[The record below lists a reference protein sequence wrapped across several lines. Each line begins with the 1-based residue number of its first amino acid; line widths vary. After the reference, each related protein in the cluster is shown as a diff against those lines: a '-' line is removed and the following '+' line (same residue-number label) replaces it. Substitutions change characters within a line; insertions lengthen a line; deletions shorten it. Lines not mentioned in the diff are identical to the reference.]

1 MRDVRRLVVLSIL
14 TATAFAGLRAAR
26 GDIWVRED
34 KDGVLHF
41 TNLTPGGGHGWKQVY
56 KIGPGKAQAVS
67 GTVGGCKE
75 SRADVVPSRDRAP
88 ERFTRFDAH
97 IHDAAA
103 LYQLPEALVR
113 SIIKV
118 ESDYDP
124 RVVSCAGARGL
135 MQIMPSVEKDMG
147 IDDVW
152 DPRQNIMGGTRLL
165 RKLANRF
172 HGDLTLT
179 IAGYHAGAG
188 AIEKYK
194 GVPPYE
200 TTQLYV
206 QLVRKQWQKF
216 KARYGATPPPLPEVA
231 SQAEAK
237 AE

>member
-1 MRDVRRLVVLSIL
+1 MAAVLR
-14 TATAFAGLRAAR
+14 AGLIMALALGALVPASAR

-34 KDGVLHF
+34 ADGVLHF
-41 TNLTPGGGHGWKQVY
+41 TNMSLPGRGWRRVY
-56 KIGPGKAQAVS
+56 KTGPGKAMAIS
-67 GTVGGCKE
+67 GTIGGCKE
-75 SRADVVPSRDRAP
+75 SRADVVPATDRSP
-88 ERFTRFDAH
+88 ERYTRYDRD
-97 IHDAAA
+97 IRDAAA
-103 LYQLPEALVR
+103 LYQLPEALIRAVIR
-113 SIIKV
+113 I

-172 HGDLTLT
+172 AGDVDLT

-188 AIEKYK
+188 AVEKYH

-200 TTQLYV
+200 TTQLYL
-206 QLVRKQWQKF
+206 QLVRKQYAKF
-216 KARYGATPPPLPEVA
+216 KSRYGVVPPPLATAAAPSPQKVE
-231 SQAEAK
+231 
-237 AE
+237 